1 MGRWGHAE
9 PYQTE
14 SEQDDR
20 RKTGGEA
27 LFAIAHLL
35 VQTDEQ
41 LIPNP
46 EIGYLGWRGRQH
58 ERTRLRSELQLALA
72 GIHACHGR
80 HDRVLHWRASTRW
93 GGTERRSVSVLQGQ
107 LGARREAGARDEPQ
121 AQREHHLQLHRRVS
135 LQSRPP
141 ASQSRAASLG
151 RLGEYRRKIFYRI
164 SSVKSVTSAGLLLF
178 WAS

>member
-46 EIGYLGWRGRQH
+46 EIVDLGRRGEH
-58 ERTRLRSELQLALA
+58 ERTRLSGELQLALA
-72 GIHACHGR
+72 GIHARHGR
-80 HDRVLHWRASTRW
+80 HDRVLRWRACTRW
-93 GGTERRSVSVLQGQ
+93 GVTKKRCSVSMLQGQ
-107 LGARREAGARDEPQ
+107 LGAGRKAGARDEPQ
-121 AQREHHLQLHRRVS
+121 AQREHRTQLHKRVS
-135 LQSRPP
+135 LQSRH
-141 ASQSRAASLG
+141 
-151 RLGEYRRKIFYRI
+151 
-164 SSVKSVTSAGLLLF
+164 
-178 WAS
+178 